1 MESGLR
7 WILILISL
15 IILGLIAFDGWRR
28 INKQKAEKVK
38 LLNETNDEALD
49 NDQHDDDILLKENI
63 FSADEREV
71 EELPQYVAK
80 KVEKIELIE
89 NADKTPATFFA
100 LNILPEPGQVFTG
113 SHLLPTLLTLGLRYG
128 EMSIFHRHE
137 QISGNGNVLFS
148 LASAT
153 EPGIFDLEKME
164 SQHFYGL
171 TLFFQVPGPAHPSN
185 ALNLMVQTAKRLA
198 HILGGQLCDEKRQYL
213 SESNLE
219 QQYQIRLRQALGKI

>member
-7 WILILISL
+7 WILILVSL

-28 INKQKAEKVK
+28 INKQKAEKAK
-38 LLNETNDEALD
+38 LLNEANDETPD
-49 NDQHDDDILLKENI
+49 NDQYEDDILLKENN
-63 FSADEREV
+63 FLADEHTV

-80 KVEKIELIE
+80 KAEKTEFVETID
-89 NADKTPATFFA
+89 NTPSTFFA
-100 LNILPEPGQVFTG
+100 LNILPEQGQVFTG
-113 SHLLPTLLTLGLRYG
+113 SHLLPTLLTLGLRHG

-164 SQHFYGL
+164 SQHFHGL
-171 TLFFQVPGPAHPSN
+171 TLFFQVPGPAHPTN

-213 SESNLE
+213 SESSLE